1 MINIKVD
8 EVIDQ
13 LLAEHQ
19 EVLPRVRRLAESAA
33 ADRLE
38 LERAYGDA
46 APLLGAPLE
55 AHIALEDDVLFP
67 AYAEAS
73 GAEDVVAQFRDE
85 HRQIL
90 ALRDELRAC
99 HEGRDDGGRSIV
111 ELSAALCEL
120 LSSHMEREEQVL
132 FPSARAALA

>member
-19 EVLPRVRRLAESAA
+19 EVLPRVQRLAESATVN
-33 ADRLE
+33 RLVLE
-38 LERAYGDA
+38 LAYDDA

-90 ALRDELRAC
+90 ALRDELRAR
-99 HEGRDDGGRSIV
+99 HERMGDGGRSIV
-111 ELSAALCEL
+111 EICAALYEL

-132 FPSARAALA
+132 FPSARAALV